1 MAEVQTQDTS
11 QPSPDIG
18 SLVGGDKS
26 AISDLVKVQY
36 RKAANDD
43 AITRQSDAQLTRDQ
57 ARAEKAYAAEGIGHD
72 ELKPWDANKEHA
84 KFEHD
89 PIEGFGSVG
98 GLFAMVASAFTKAPM
113 DNAINGMAGALNS
126 IKAGDEA
133 AYERAY
139 GSWKDN
145 TKLALDRHKIQH
157 DLYADALSLMNA
169 NQGAAQAKLHNA
181 AVRFGDQQMLT
192 LAEHG
197 MVKELFELQ
206 ESRARAA
213 STMQDLS
220 DKTDLRQFQRQAVK
234 ATVAGMQKTGDP
246 MVDAIQL
253 TAAIQKIYGHDKM
266 QSAEQAAVGDFVLKH
281 QNDPDFADKLAE
293 LHQKF
298 SARNADPKVQA
309 YNEQVQAWQAAH
321 PGETMSD
328 DVQHQIL
335 ERTGN
340 LGKPGFGAAGS
351 QSSQARKTRAI
362 EEIQKK
368 HADEGKPIS
377 LVQAEAEYNRT
388 VATPSGNRVDDLRG
402 KIDQTDN
409 IVEGS
414 KKQLDFLRQY
424 KGGAGL
430 MGKIMRGEE
439 IASNIVGAG
448 TQSDRV
454 AFRRRVLELQ
464 EIVPRIMTDS
474 TGRPLASAQKKV
486 DSIVAGLEAGD
497 TSANTIRAYEDLIT
511 EMEKRGQDYRGRL
524 EGGYD
529 PAAKSSG
536 AKPGTEGKKPDTN
549 WLDAYP
555 VKGGEKRSDAGGAV
569 ISDVDPEPVI
579 SGAQYASVAGKSRR
593 AGESAWVPQGEIG
606 KGNDGTWENPIII
619 RRTADFSNISPG
631 QYYKTPDGS
640 LHLKI
645 NEDDSATLRKK

>member
-1 MAEVQTQDTS
+1 MVEAQPQETS
-11 QPSPDIG
+11 TPTPDIA
-18 SLVGGDKS
+18 SLTGGGDKS
-26 AISDLVKVQY
+26 AISDLVTMQ
-36 RKAANDD
+36 KARTAEDFS
-43 AITRQSDAQLTRDQ
+43 ITRAADAKLSSDQSRV
-57 ARAEKAYAAEGIGHD
+57 EKAYTAEGVGHD

-98 GLFAMVASAFTKAPM
+98 GLFAMVASAFTKTPM

-133 AYERAY
+133 AYTRAY
-139 GSWKDN
+139 DSWKDN
-145 TKLALDRHKIQH
+145 TKLALDRHKVQH
-157 DLYADALSLMNA
+157 DLYSDALSLMSA

-181 AVRFGDQQMLT
+181 AVRFGDSQMLT

-213 STMQDLS
+213 SQMQDLA

-234 ATVAGMQKTGDP
+234 ATINGMQKTGDP

-253 TAAIQKIYGHDKM
+253 TAAIQKIYDPGKS
-266 QSAEQAAVGDFVLKH
+266 QGNAEQAAVADFVLKH

-298 SARNADPKVQA
+298 SLRAGDPKVQA
-309 YNEQVQAWQAAH
+309 YNDQVSKWQSEN
-321 PGETMSD
+321 PGIEMPE
-328 DVQHQIL
+328 DVQHRIL
-335 ERTGN
+335 EQTGN
-340 LGKPGFGAAGS
+340 LGRPGLTGGPS

-368 HADEGKPIS
+368 HADDGKPIS

-388 VATPSGNRVDDLRG
+388 VATPSGNRIDDLRG
-402 KIDQTDN
+402 KRDQSDN
-409 IVEGS
+409 IIEGS

-439 IASNIVGAG
+439 IAANIVGAG

-454 AFRRRVLELQ
+454 AFRRRVNELQ
-464 EIVPRIMTDS
+464 EIVPRILTDS

-486 DSIVAGLEAGD
+486 DDIVAGLKAGD
-497 TSANTIRAYEDLIT
+497 TSANTIRAYEDLI
-511 EMEKRGQDYRGRL
+511 EDIVKRKKDYEGRI
-524 EGGYD
+524 ESGHN
-529 PAAKSSG
+529 PEAPSSG
-536 AKPGTEGKKPDTN
+536 AKPGAEEKKPAAD
-549 WLDAYP
+549 WLNAYP
-555 VKGGEKRSDAGGAV
+555 VKGGEKRSDVITGVKTASVSDYEQQKDMRDIPDAFPLASFGGRSV
-569 ISDVDPEPVI
+569 IEVNNPKLGPEEIELRRRLKELEHQRRLRRTSDV
-579 SGAQYASVAGKSRR
+579 
-593 AGESAWVPQGEIG
+593 
-606 KGNDGTWENPIII
+606 
-619 RRTADFSNISPG
+619 SNG
-631 QYYKTPDGS
+631 F
-640 LHLKI
+640 
-645 NEDDSATLRKK
+645 A

>member
-1 MAEVQTQDTS
+1 MAEVQQETSS
-11 QPSPDIG
+11 QPTPDIA
-18 SLVGGDKS
+18 SLTGAGDRT
-26 AISDLVKVQY
+26 AISDLVTMQ
-36 RKAANDD
+36 KARTAEDFS
-43 AITRQSDAQLTRDQ
+43 ITRAADTQLSKDQ
-57 ARAEKAYAAEGIGHD
+57 ARSEAAYKAEGIGHD
-72 ELKPWDANKEHA
+72 ELKPWDADKEHR

-157 DLYADALSLMNA
+157 DLYGDALSLMSA

-181 AVRFGDQQMLT
+181 AVRFGDSQMLT

-213 STMQDLS
+213 SQMQDLA

-234 ATVAGMQKTGDP
+234 ATLNGMEKTGDP

-253 TAAIQKIYGHDKM
+253 TAAIQRIYDPSKTQGT
-266 QSAEQAAVGDFVLKH
+266 AEQAAVADFVLKH
-281 QNDPDFADKLAE
+281 RNDPDFADKLAD

-298 SARNADPKVQA
+298 STRQSDPKVQA
-309 YNEQVQAWQAAH
+309 YNDQVSAWQVAH
-321 PGETMSD
+321 PGEDMPE
-328 DVQHQIL
+328 DVQHRIL
-335 ERTGN
+335 EQTGN
-340 LGKPGFGAAGS
+340 LGRPLGGVSTSNSISEPKLVAKEIQRRADVKIAEGKEPAVAFDEAMKEVKAS
-351 QSSQARKTRAI
+351 QKGEAKSTQARKTEAI
-362 EEIQKK
+362 KEIQKK

-377 LVQAEAEYNRT
+377 IADAEAEYNRT
-388 VATPSGNRVDDLRG
+388 VSTASGNRRDDLRG

-409 IVEGS
+409 IITGS
-414 KKQLDFLRQY
+414 QKNLDFLRQY

-454 AFRRRVLELQ
+454 EFRRRVHELQ
-464 EIVPRIMTDS
+464 EMVPRIITDS
-474 TGRPLASAQKKV
+474 NGRPLKAAQDKV
-486 DSIVAGLEAGD
+486 DDFVAGLNAGD
-497 TSANTIRAYEDLIT
+497 TGPNTIRAYEELIS
-511 EMEKRGQDYRGRL
+511 EMQKRKKDYRGRL

-529 PAAKSSG
+529 PAAASSG
-536 AKPGTEGKKPDTN
+536 AKPGAEGKKLDAD
-549 WLDAYP
+549 WLNAYP
-555 VKGGEKRSDAGGAV
+555 VKGEEKESEAIMSD
-569 ISDVDPEPVI
+569 
-579 SGAQYASVAGKSRR
+579 
-593 AGESAWVPQGEIG
+593 
-606 KGNDGTWENPIII
+606 
-619 RRTADFSNISPG
+619 
-631 QYYKTPDGS
+631 
-640 LHLKI
+640 
-645 NEDDSATLRKK
+645 DDIQTLERYLRQKK